1 MNNILDFGT
10 TTQQDANLAL
20 RTRDYNGADFG
31 VGYKPLYIY
40 PTGDVREPVRID
52 NKYASIRED
61 NHAVLG
67 IHSINY
73 KAVTHKEMI
82 DTQRDVIIRSGMAD
96 KSIQETISLDAAGK
110 KCYVKHTLPNH
121 NLTTPDGD
129 TAALT
134 FLSINSF
141 CGTWAYQISAGAS
154 QGACLNNQVW
164 TDGAATLYKAR
175 HNRHLDIEHAARVI
189 TNAVPIFMDQVDL
202 WDQWCNTKCNDF
214 VALIIF
220 AEVLDAPHIKT
231 IIHQHMANN
240 AAGGDDQRGINL
252 SVNGEH
258 LFNRKE
264 IKGARNFNYLW
275 NKWNTHYRG
284 ALGSNLWA
292 VYNTMTDWG
301 THIQS
306 KSVNVAGIQ
315 VQRSQKIQ
323 KVLNLSHFKQAA

>member
-1 MNNILDFGT
+1 MNTNIINFNT
-10 TTQQDANLAL
+10 TEQAGANLAL
-20 RTRDYNGADFG
+20 RNRDYNGADFD
-31 VGYKPLYIY
+31 VGYKPMYIY
-40 PTGDVREPVRID
+40 PQNDPIEPLKID
-52 NKYASIRED
+52 NKYASVRED

-73 KAVTHKEMI
+73 KPVTHKEMI

-96 KSIQETISLDAAGK
+96 SSIQETISLDAAGK

-175 HNRHLDIEHAARVI
+175 HNRHLDIEHAAKVI
-189 TNAVPIFMDQVDL
+189 TNAVPIFMEQVDL
-202 WDQWCNTKCNDF
+202 WDQWCNTTCSDGQA
-214 VALIIF
+214 VYIF
-220 AEVLDAPHIKT
+220 AALLCVQDDINFIQMAQHKDVSVAPKEVT
-231 IIHQHMANN
+231 RN
-240 AAGGDDQRGINL
+240 
-252 SVNGEH
+252 
-258 LFNRKE
+258 
-264 IKGARNFNYLW
+264 RNFMYLW
-275 NKWNTHYRG
+275 NKWNSHYKNT
-284 ALGSNLWA
+284 LGDNLWA
-292 VYNTMTDWG
+292 VYNTMTDWS

-306 KSVNVAGIQ
+306 KSVNVAGLQIK
-315 VQRSQKIQ
+315 RSSKIQ
-323 KVLNLSHFKQAA
+323 KVLSNHYIFEVAA